1 MKNKVYIH
9 NETEACIIESTTAF
23 VAFERKAKQWE
34 CMRTV
39 WFHFYH
45 FVAILKAHYTRL
57 NAAQIQAIFDRT
69 SLHIAHC
76 TLHTFYARKQFEFGG
91 KNGMFQE
98 LSLHSTEYSSEE
110 ETRLNQIDSG
120 KINDWP
126 VFRSNISILNHIT
139 QFTVCRFNQVY
150 SQFHQKHSVLCIEN
164 ICVLSFFLFLFICSG
179 QLELIIQLLRHIK
192 NAIIHV
198 ISFYEEKIIHWTWNW
213 INFIIKCLLLDTKK
227 IKYKTKPNKA
237 RRSFQC
243 SLSIL
248 INRCRCIDK
257 YIVLGF

>member
-1 MKNKVYIH
+1 MYAHGLIPFLSFRCDFK
-9 NETEACIIESTTAF
+9 STLYAPQCST
-23 VAFERKAKQWE
+23 
-34 CMRTV
+34 
-39 WFHFYH
+39 
-45 FVAILKAHYTRL
+45 
-57 NAAQIQAIFDRT
+57 NT
-69 SLHIAHC
+69 SNLWSNVIAHC

-164 ICVLSFFLFLFICSG
+164 ICVLSFFYFCLFVAA
-179 QLELIIQLLRHIK
+179 
-192 NAIIHV
+192 N
-198 ISFYEEKIIHWTWNW
+198 WN
-213 INFIIKCLLLDTKK
+213 
-227 IKYKTKPNKA
+227 
-237 RRSFQC
+237 
-243 SLSIL
+243 
-248 INRCRCIDK
+248 
-257 YIVLGF
+257 